1 MGIAEDLAG
10 IKDQLRKAKIELS
23 TKLAD
28 LNATIVNLQGALE
41 ATGGVDVNV
50 LAALSEVK
58 TAAQELDDLVPDVD
72 VEDKPLEAVGVD
84 EDDAPLPD
92 EVPEDLPA
100 EVTDEELP
108 AEVLEPVAE
117 DVPAEPLSEEPAE

>member
-1 MGIAEDLAG
+1 MPKRRMTG
-10 IKDQLRKAKIELS
+10 
-23 TKLAD
+23 KLK
-28 LNATIVNLQGALE
+28 
-41 ATGGVDVNV
+41 DVNV

-92 EVPEDLPA
+92 EVLEELPA
-100 EVTDEELP
+100 EITDEELP

-117 DVPAEPLSEEPAE
+117 DVAAEPLSEEPAE

>member
-58 TAAQELDDLVPDVD
+58 TAAQELDDLVPDV
-72 VEDKPLEAVGVD
+72 PLEAVGVD

>member
-1 MGIAEDLAG
+1 MGIAEELVG
-10 IKDQLRKAKIELS
+10 VKDQLRKAKIELS

-58 TAAQELDDLVPDVD
+58 TAAQELDDLVPDV
-72 VEDKPLEAVGVD
+72 PLEAVGVD
-84 EDDAPLPD
+84 EDDTPLPD
-92 EVPEDLPA
+92 EVPEELPA

-117 DVPAEPLSEEPAE
+117 AVPAEPLSEEPAE